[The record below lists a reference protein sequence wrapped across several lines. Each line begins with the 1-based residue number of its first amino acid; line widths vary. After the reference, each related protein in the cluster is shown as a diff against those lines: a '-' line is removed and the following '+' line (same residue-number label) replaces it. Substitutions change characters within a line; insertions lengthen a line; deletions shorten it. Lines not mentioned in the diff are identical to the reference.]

1 MNSSN
6 EERSIIVGVAGPSGS
21 GKTLF
26 VNNLK
31 EQLAKNHSVVVI
43 REDNYYRDQSDIP
56 LEEREKVNYDHPNA
70 LEHSLLIRHLKTL
83 QNQQAVEGPNYLF
96 HTHTRAS
103 ETRRIDPAEIIICDG
118 ILLLADENV
127 RKILDVTAFIDA
139 PLDICLVRRLE
150 RDLAERGRSIAK
162 TLTQY
167 TQTVRPMYLE
177 FIAPTKKH
185 VDLVVTGGGKNW
197 DAIHKFQSLILE
209 KLNSKV
215 SNG

>member
-83 QNQQAVEGPNYLF
+83 QNQSHHFYP
-96 HTHTRAS
+96 H
-103 ETRRIDPAEIIICDG
+103 P
-118 ILLLADENV
+118 
-127 RKILDVTAFIDA
+127 
-139 PLDICLVRRLE
+139 
-150 RDLAERGRSIAK
+150 
-162 TLTQY
+162 
-167 TQTVRPMYLE
+167 
-177 FIAPTKKH
+177 
-185 VDLVVTGGGKNW
+185 
-197 DAIHKFQSLILE
+197 
-209 KLNSKV
+209 
-215 SNG
+215 